1 MTKIEAI
8 IRPNKFDQVKDALAA
23 VGVDGMTVSEVR
35 GHGRQQGHTET
46 YRGREYDI
54 FLLPKLRV
62 ELVVPDDRVD
72 KIVDVI
78 SESAATGEIGDGK
91 IFLYAAQDA
100 IRIRNRQR
108 GDVAL

>member
-8 IRPNKFDQVKDALAA
+8 IRPNKFDQVKDALGAA
-23 VGVDGMTVSEVR
+23 GVEGMTVSEVR
-35 GHGRQQGHTET
+35 GHGRQKGHTET
-46 YRGREYDI
+46 YRGREYDV
-54 FLLPKLRV
+54 FLLPKLRL